1 MQRAIGDFGLDGT
14 DRTSHFTGHNGDDC
28 AFPLLVGFRS
38 CDPYA
43 ESAFDFFEVVDV
55 QGDEFGAT

>member
-1 MQRAIGDFGLDGT
+1 VILAAVSQDLMELIGQATSPGT
-14 DRTSHFTGHNGDDC
+14 MAMTAPS
-28 AFPLLVGFRS
+28 PLVGFRS